1 MNVSEYMRKHD
12 LTDEGLDS
20 IAEPYENGSHPS
32 ETGKVYV
39 GSHIDAVG
47 KRRVTVIYDAADTQR
62 VAAIARRRG
71 VKPSE
76 VYRDALSHYLQTI
89 GA

>member
-1 MNVSEYMRKHD
+1 M
-12 LTDEGLDS
+12 
-20 IAEPYENGSHPS
+20 
-32 ETGKVYV
+32 
-39 GSHIDAVG
+39 G

-76 VYRDALSHYLQTI
+76 VYRDALAHYLQR
-89 GA
+89 